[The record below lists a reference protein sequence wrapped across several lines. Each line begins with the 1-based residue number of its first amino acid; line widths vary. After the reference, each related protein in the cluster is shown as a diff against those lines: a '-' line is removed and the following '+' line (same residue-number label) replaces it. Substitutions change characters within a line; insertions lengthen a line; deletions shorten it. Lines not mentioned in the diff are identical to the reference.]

1 VLSVD
6 GESNNSGLQ
15 EVVTNPMQNKKESLI
30 LSFLINLVWQD
41 VQNSSRV
48 HIPKLEA
55 RIPQLGQ
62 LFAEEVPLGPQ

>member
-1 VLSVD
+1 MLSVD

-30 LSFLINLVWQD
+30 LYFIITLVWQD
-41 VQNSSRV
+41 VQNSARV
-48 HIPKLEA
+48 HIHKLEA

-62 LFAEEVPLGPQ
+62 LFAKEVR